1 MEGKLL
7 QPKNAL
13 ILFLT
18 ATTLFFAYRWHKVH
32 DYLGNLKSQTVQ
44 QAVSDASPHVLY
56 MDSMGGATTTTVLAT
71 DFVTNKPK
79 GGVQVRVSYWDQST
93 GVWRAGQSG
102 FTAIDGTFSI
112 PLITDNVRTR
122 VQAGTNAT
130 DVQTNIYQSPL
141 PISKV
146 YFVFTSPPT
155 VVK

>member
-1 MEGKLL
+1 M
-7 QPKNAL
+7 
-13 ILFLT
+13 
-18 ATTLFFAYRWHKVH
+18 
-32 DYLGNLKSQTVQ
+32 
-44 QAVSDASPHVLY
+44 
-56 MDSMGGATTTTVLAT
+56 
-71 DFVTNKPK
+71 
-79 GGVQVRVSYWDQST
+79 RVSYWDQST